1 MGRLEYTMN
10 YYKYTMSAL
19 WVLESNTMSEVRE
32 WNILLGKMIYITLWS
47 YGFTASPEKMQQ

>member
-1 MGRLEYTMN
+1 MN

-19 WVLESNTMSEVRE
+19 WVLESDTMSEVRE